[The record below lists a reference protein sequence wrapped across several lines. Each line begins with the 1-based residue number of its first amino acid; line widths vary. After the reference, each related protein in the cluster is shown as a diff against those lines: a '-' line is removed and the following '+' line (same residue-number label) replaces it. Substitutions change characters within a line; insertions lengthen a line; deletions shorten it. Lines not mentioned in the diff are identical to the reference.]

1 MIVLNDETDEFA
13 AVAAAFDQVSF
24 DHALHLSAST
34 SNSAR
39 GNKQHNF
46 GVAVHHFPADGCSV
60 SHVAKPGYLKD
71 TELHS
76 ELFDAMSS
84 LDEAL
89 PPPLLVS
96 PLNDRL
102 RFRRA
107 AFATTISPNNKFEFL
122 APTAYDKDAPHCVCH
137 LDETNDPELGTVLLA
152 SGVFVD
158 IGAKPPKLIRLL
170 NIATYRKSVSDF
182 LVRAERAA
190 TLVDE
195 VQQFYSQLETW
206 ERGFNPATFFVKS
219 VGRSCVV
226 EGTWLV
232 SKANSDRCIA
242 VSAFVAILLY
252 FIKTYQ
258 PTSLEEVLE
267 VALVFFYV
275 TEPIKLRHMVEE

>member
-1 MIVLNDETDEFA
+1 M
-13 AVAAAFDQVSF
+13 
-24 DHALHLSAST
+24 
-34 SNSAR
+34 
-39 GNKQHNF
+39 
-46 GVAVHHFPADGCSV
+46 
-60 SHVAKPGYLKD
+60 
-71 TELHS
+71 
-76 ELFDAMSS
+76 
-84 LDEAL
+84 
-89 PPPLLVS
+89 
-96 PLNDRL
+96 
-102 RFRRA
+102 
-107 AFATTISPNNKFEFL
+107 
-122 APTAYDKDAPHCVCH
+122 
-137 LDETNDPELGTVLLA
+137 
-152 SGVFVD
+152 
-158 IGAKPPKLIRLL
+158 
-170 NIATYRKSVSDF
+170 SDF